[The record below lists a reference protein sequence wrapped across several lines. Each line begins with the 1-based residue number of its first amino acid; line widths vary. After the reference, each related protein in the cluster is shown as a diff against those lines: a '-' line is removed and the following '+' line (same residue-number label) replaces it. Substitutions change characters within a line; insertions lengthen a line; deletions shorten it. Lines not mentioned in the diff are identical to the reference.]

1 MDDALERSFAG
12 TLTTDGRAVPV
23 RVRYASRYSL
33 WLRFEDPEPQ
43 QRSGAYTKLG
53 LHIDGK
59 LVETGSCV
67 VMEERADDP
76 AEFRAVPLHSI
87 YDFEKLFARSRA
99 DMLESAA
106 INLPLILSH
115 KDRIEPAFMKFVS
128 ELTYDLGAYQ
138 AVFDEVDAN
147 VHDEAPHVRQTL
159 QSGIIGSLGKGLFDY
174 LDDRHAALKRI
185 TGAFDDE
192 QHEQHGFYFRRQVW
206 NTILSSPIMART
218 NLKPRGYIGDSEMM
232 RMIYLD
238 ADQGDTTFGKIVH
251 KHAVD
256 QPAAQAV
263 RNRRRDLAAILR
275 DFMAKRRAGADGGQR
290 PVRVLSV
297 ACGPAMELNEIV
309 QSAEDC
315 RALEY
320 SLLDQD
326 QHALSEAAG
335 VIERI
340 ERRYGARCNHTF
352 IEESVRTILMT
363 RELQARWGR
372 FDFIYSMG
380 LFDYLTQPVAKAVLK
395 KLHGLLLPDGEM
407 IIGNFSAENPT
418 KTFMSYWMDWALIYR
433 TVADMQAL
441 VADLPVA
448 AAEVK
453 HDATGI
459 QLFLHLQK
467 PGNDG

>member
-1 MDDALERSFAG
+1 
-12 TLTTDGRAVPV
+12 
-23 RVRYASRYSL
+23 
-33 WLRFEDPEPQ
+33 
-43 QRSGAYTKLG
+43 
-53 LHIDGK
+53 
-59 LVETGSCV
+59 
-67 VMEERADDP
+67 
-76 AEFRAVPLHSI
+76 
-87 YDFEKLFARSRA
+87 
-99 DMLESAA
+99 
-106 INLPLILSH
+106 
-115 KDRIEPAFMKFVS
+115 MKFVS
-128 ELTYDLGAYQ
+128 ELTYDLSAYKSM
-138 AVFDEVDAN
+138 FDEVDTN
-147 VHDEAPHVRQTL
+147 VHDEAPHVRKTI
-159 QSGIIGSLGKGLFDY
+159 QSGIIRSLGKRFFDY
-174 LDDRHAALKRI
+174 LDDRHAALKQI
-185 TGAFDDE
+185 TSTFNEE

-206 NTILSSPIMART
+206 NTILCSPIMART

-232 RMIYLD
+232 RMIYLED
-238 ADQGDTTFGKIVH
+238 DQGDTTFGKIMH

-275 DFMAKRRAGADGGQR
+275 GFMAKRRNGAGGR
-290 PVRVLSV
+290 RNPVRVLSV

-315 RALEY
+315 QVLEY

-326 QHALSEAAG
+326 QHALSEAAA
-335 VIERI
+335 VIKQI
-340 ERRYGARCNHTF
+340 EQRYGARCNTTF

-395 KLHGLLLPDGEM
+395 KLYSLLLPDGEM
-407 IIGNFSAENPT
+407 IIGNFSSENPT

-441 VADLPVA
+441 TADLPVA

-453 HDATGI
+453 HDATDI

-467 PGNDG
+467 PEKHG

>member
-1 MDDALERSFAG
+1 MSDGLERYFEG
-12 TLTTDGRAVPV
+12 TLTTDGRTVPV

-33 WLRFEDPEPQ
+33 WLRFEGREPQ
-43 QRSGAYTKLG
+43 KRSGTYTKLG
-53 LHIDGK
+53 LQVDGK

-67 VMEERADDP
+67 VMEERTNETN
-76 AEFRAVPLHSI
+76 EFRTVPLHSI
-87 YDFEKLFARSRA
+87 YDFEKLFSRSRT
-99 DMLESAA
+99 DVLESAA
-106 INLPLILSH
+106 VNLPLILSH

-128 ELTYDLGAYQ
+128 ELTYDLSAYKSM
-138 AVFDEVDAN
+138 FDEVDTN
-147 VHDEAPHVRQTL
+147 VHDEAPHVRKTI
-159 QSGIIGSLGKGLFDY
+159 QSGIISSLGKRFFDY
-174 LDDRHAALKRI
+174 LDDRHAALKQI
-185 TGAFDDE
+185 TSAFNEE

-206 NTILSSPIMART
+206 NTILCSPIMART

-232 RMIYLD
+232 RMIYLED
-238 ADQGDTTFGKIVH
+238 DQGDTTFGKIMH

-275 DFMAKRRAGADGGQR
+275 GFMAKRRNGTGGR
-290 PVRVLSV
+290 RNPVRVLSV

-315 RALEY
+315 QVLEY

-326 QHALSEAAG
+326 QHALSEAAA
-335 VIERI
+335 VIKQI
-340 ERRYGARCNHTF
+340 EQRYGARCNTTF

-363 RELQARWGR
+363 RELQSRWGR

-395 KLHGLLLPDGEM
+395 KLYSLLLPDGEM
-407 IIGNFSAENPT
+407 IIGNFSSENPT

-441 VADLPVA
+441 TADLPVA

-453 HDATGI
+453 HDATDI

-467 PGNDG
+467 PEKHG